1 MGGSMSAEAT
11 ISGMH
16 THVAKVG
23 NGHWPAWVYDERHVI
38 VDLRLFKRTEPGA
51 AVASQERE
59 FRPDELRKAGV
70 PEETI
75 QAAAQSEPIQGFCLM
90 PRKRGN

>member
-1 MGGSMSAEAT
+1 MSAEIRLQGT
-11 ISGMH
+11 H

-23 NGHWPAWVYDERHVI
+23 DGHWPAWVYDDAHVI
-38 VDLRLFKRTEPGA
+38 VDLRLFERTEKGVQ
-51 AVASQERE
+51 VASHKLT
-59 FRPDELRKAGV
+59 FRPDELRKCGV

-75 QAAAQSEPIQGFCLM
+75 EAAAKCEPIQGFCIM